1 MSRHPV
7 ESHTAKDNQ
16 QDYSRNAKD
25 NEKEVHSV
33 PPNRATMNAIQTNA
47 MLNTLS
53 NSIDVM

>member
-33 PPNRATMNAIQTNA
+33 PPNRATKNATHTNIIV
-47 MLNTLS
+47 NTLS